1 MKVRKNKRYRNILKD
16 KNKIKKYKKFLDD
29 YKNIKDDC
37 NETIETLQE
46 IYNLKKYELIKTVK
60 SLQKKDY
67 LEYKE

>member
-60 SLQKKDY
+60 SLQEKGY
-67 LEYKE
+67 LQKE

>member
-1 MKVRKNKRYRNILKD
+1 MKVRKNKRYRN
-16 KNKIKKYKKFLDD
+16 NKKFLDD

-60 SLQKKDY
+60 SLQEKDY
-67 LEYKE
+67 LQKE

>member
-60 SLQKKDY
+60 SLQEKDY
-67 LEYKE
+67 LQKE